1 VTGGFRGLSV
11 AVAAVA
17 YVTVIA
23 PVSAADRLV
32 LDGSFSQGGLVQ
44 GKAPPGANIALDGK
58 PVRTAKDGLFLL
70 GFAREAPATATL
82 TARYKDG
89 SGETRRLAIAQRRY
103 DIQRID
109 GLPPASVTPRPED
122 MKRIEDEI
130 AALRATRT
138 RFTDTPGYRAGF
150 VWPVI
155 GTISGVFGSQ
165 RILNGEPRQPHF
177 GVDVVAPAGTPVR
190 ATAAGIVA
198 LARDGFYFTGN
209 TVVLDHGHGLTTV
222 YAHLSRIAVRPG
234 EEVAKGATIGEV
246 GATGRVTAAH
256 LHWGAFLG
264 PTGIDPA
271 LLVGPMRE

>member
-1 VTGGFRGLSV
+1 MAAVLGAV
-11 AVAAVA
+11 VAAA
-17 YVTVIA
+17 IA
-23 PVSAADRLV
+23 FPALAADRLV
-32 LDGSFSQGGLVQ
+32 LEGIFTQGGLVQ
-44 GKAPPGANIALDGK
+44 GKAPPDAQIALDGK
-58 PVRTAKDGLFLL
+58 PVRAGKDGSFLL
-70 GFAREAPATATL
+70 GFAREAPAAVTL
-82 TARYKDG
+82 AARYKDG
-89 SGETRRLAIAQRRY
+89 GGETRRLAIAQRRY

-109 GLPPASVTPRPED
+109 GLPPASVTPKPED
-122 MKRIEDEI
+122 MARIADET
-130 AALRATRT
+130 ATLRATRT
-138 RFTDTPGYRAGF
+138 RFTDTAWYRAGF

-155 GTISGVFGSQ
+155 GTISGVYGSQ

-177 GVDVVAPAGTPVR
+177 GVDVVALAGTPVR
-190 ATAAGIVA
+190 ATAAGTVA

-234 EEVAKGATIGEV
+234 DRVAKGATIGEV

-271 LLVGPMRE
+271 MLAGPMPE